1 MFSRG
6 MLGLL
11 VLLGQYFDS
20 RAVPQDQQSPHC
32 CLPSGRPAK
41 LFPRRADQEGQPRS
55 ALAVGSELRA
65 WDAALPWRPDGLRE
79 EPREPPE
86 LPSDWT
92 ARRSGGASGAGPAAR
107 DRAAGA
113 RRREGGAGR
122 VARSR
127 GAREGRAAPPPPG
140 ASAWNGA
147 PGNGAASP
155 PAPVRTP
162 CRRPRALAR

>member
-1 MFSRG
+1 VVDTF
-6 MLGLL
+6 LGLSVVGGAGWDPPL
-11 VLLGQYFDS
+11 PGVWVNYS
-20 RAVPQDQQSPHC
+20 QSPHC

-92 ARRSGGASGAGPAAR
+92 ARRSGGASGAERGGP
-107 DRAAGA
+107 
-113 RRREGGAGR
+113 GAGR
-122 VARSR
+122 RARGGS
-127 GAREGRAAPPPPG
+127 GAGTVPAAGTTRRAERAARVAQRPEELGVALRGKLG
-140 ASAWNGA
+140 AHTLGQA
-147 PGNGAASP
+147 
-155 PAPVRTP
+155 
-162 CRRPRALAR
+162 